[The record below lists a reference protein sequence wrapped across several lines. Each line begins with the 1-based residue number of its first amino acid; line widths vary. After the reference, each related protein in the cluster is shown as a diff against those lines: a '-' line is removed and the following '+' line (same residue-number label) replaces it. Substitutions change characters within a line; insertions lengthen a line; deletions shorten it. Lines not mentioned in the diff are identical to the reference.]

1 MTTNGAKILA
11 DDEKSLVE
19 MRRKGAEISISAGL
33 ACLGIFLV
41 RVLAVL
47 MARRVEIKVP
57 IMVSLTVWHPGVPIT
72 KLNGKSRMKWINK
85 WQFAASYRGL
95 SPRKG

>member
-1 MTTNGAKILA
+1 MTANGAKILA

-19 MRRKGAEISISAGL
+19 VRRKSAEISISAGL
-33 ACLGIFLV
+33 ACLGVFLV

-57 IMVSLTVWHPGVPIT
+57 IMVLLTAWHPGVPIM
-72 KLNGKSRMKWINK
+72 KLNGKSR
-85 WQFAASYRGL
+85 L
-95 SPRKG
+95 